1 MAVCAVTAAS
11 RVDEARVVVAVC
23 VSSKAEEAVVK
34 VCRVVSISWRS
45 KRTRE
50 RGVVRS
56 SGSCG

>member
-1 MAVCAVTAAS
+1 MTAVS

-23 VSSKAEEAVVK
+23 VSSKAEEVVVK

-56 SGSCG
+56 NGSCG